1 MPETQNTLA
10 LLRED
15 LSTVLEAAG
24 VRTHGFLPERIVPPL
39 ALLAAGS
46 PYVEDGDTYGSYTV
60 RFTVVLVAS
69 QATNQVATKELD
81 EAVTAALVAL
91 DNGNW
96 AIERVDQPTM
106 MQSSNT
112 HYLSTTID
120 VLRKVTGM
128 DDGRP

>member
-1 MPETQNTLA
+1 MNTLA
-10 LLRED
+10 VLRQD
-15 LSTVLEAAG
+15 LSTVLETAG

-46 PYVEDGDTYGSYTV
+46 PYVEAGDTFGSYVV

-69 QATNQVATKELD
+69 QATNQVATTELD

-91 DNGNW
+91 DNGKW
-96 AIERVDQPTM
+96 DVERVDQPTM

-120 VLRKVTGM
+120 VLRKVEAVE
-128 DDGRP
+128 DGRD

>member
-1 MPETQNTLA
+1 MNTLA
-10 LLRED
+10 VLRQD
-15 LSTVLEAAG
+15 LTASLVTGDLRV
-24 VRTHGFLPERIVPPL
+24 VDHLPERIVPPL

-46 PYVEDGDTYGSYTV
+46 PYVEAGDTYGSYTV

-69 QATNQVATKELD
+69 QATNQVATTELD

>member
-1 MPETQNTLA
+1 MNTLA
-10 LLRED
+10 VLRQD
-15 LSTVLEAAG
+15 LTASLVTGDLRV
-24 VRTHGFLPERIVPPL
+24 VDHLPERIVPPL

-46 PYVEDGDTYGSYTV
+46 PYVEAGDTFGSYVV

-69 QATNQVATKELD
+69 QATNQVATTELD